1 MLIKSSYIWA
11 IFRVRGSSR
20 VISVLLSIYIAPGST
35 AGLLIHTL
43 DFQSNLQSFWTEPLS
58 KELEAESGQGV
69 RWLEPLTLEHLFA
82 IPAEGGPLAQK
93 SASSAALSSFMKDSP
108 RVTCSPSV
116 RRATSQTAGT
126 ERKRGHLQIPVA
138 WP

>member
-35 AGLLIHTL
+35 TGLLIHTL

-58 KELEAESGQGV
+58 KELEAESGQGQ
-69 RWLEPLTLEHLFA
+69 PSGHLF
-82 IPAEGGPLAQK
+82 PFCETGHLPDGRYRK
-93 SASSAALSSFMKDSP
+93 K
-108 RVTCSPSV
+108 
-116 RRATSQTAGT
+116 AGT
-126 ERKRGHLQIPVA
+126 PTDTHGMALDKM
-138 WP
+138 